1 MSWNRR
7 RSEMRQLFVVAYC
20 TRLDGCWSPTQDLGN
35 KMSELPLDPQLAK
48 VLLASPD
55 YGCSNEVLSIV
66 AMLSVPQVRAS
77 VRLVLLPIYRFPF
90 SPA

>member
-1 MSWNRR
+1 MP
-7 RSEMRQLFVVAYC
+7 
-20 TRLDGCWSPTQDLGN
+20 RLSFDGGRNVRAQDLGN

-66 AMLSVPQVRAS
+66 AMLSVPQVRSNDAS
-77 VRLVLLPIYRFPF
+77 RRCC
-90 SPA
+90 

>member
-1 MSWNRR
+1 MFKLPASHFGV
-7 RSEMRQLFVVAYC
+7 SHGTSRQ
-20 TRLDGCWSPTQDLGN
+20 RLISFQDLGN

-66 AMLSVPQVRAS
+66 AMLSVPQVMSGSRRGFRGA
-77 VRLVLLPIYRFPF
+77 L
-90 SPA
+90 